1 MERSNVPSWGHPT
14 WRVGHSDEQ
23 KVCHRPL
30 RTSTERSRARAR
42 TSGKWVKV
50 KAKGVV
56 SVCPIVSS
64 RKSRTHK
71 DEMTTINTVTK
82 QTQRS
87 RAAREWRHKFT
98 KDSDG
103 RGRAAYRFEEAN
115 RVVSFPPDNHQGV
128 PRGARGKVPDT
139 SAPLP
144 HLIIQTEYSSELA
157 GKTNRAQSETK
168 VPDRVRSSG
177 QQSVARANW
186 ISAGGVEGPR
196 ATPIPGQRTKCRNL
210 VFRFLPGQ
218 GSSRETTRHGSH
230 SGEIY
235 C

>member
-14 WRVGHSDEQ
+14 WRFGHSDEQ
-23 KVCHRPL
+23 KVFHRPL

-87 RAAREWRHKFT
+87 RAAREWRHKIT

-103 RGRAAYRFEEAN
+103 RRNLPTE
-115 RVVSFPPDNHQGV
+115 
-128 PRGARGKVPDT
+128 T
-139 SAPLP
+139 SAFLP
-144 HLIIQTEYSSELA
+144 
-157 GKTNRAQSETK
+157 KT
-168 VPDRVRSSG
+168 
-177 QQSVARANW
+177 ARA
-186 ISAGGVEGPR
+186 SPGAQGGR
-196 ATPIPGQRTKCRNL
+196 CRTRL
-210 VFRFLPGQ
+210 SPFP
-218 GSSRETTRHGSH
+218 T
-230 SGEIY
+230 
-235 C
+235 

>member
-87 RAAREWRHKFT
+87 RAAREWRHKIT

-103 RGRAAYRFEEAN
+103 R
-115 RVVSFPPDNHQGV
+115 
-128 PRGARGKVPDT
+128 
-139 SAPLP
+139 
-144 HLIIQTEYSSELA
+144 
-157 GKTNRAQSETK
+157 
-168 VPDRVRSSG
+168 
-177 QQSVARANW
+177 
-186 ISAGGVEGPR
+186 
-196 ATPIPGQRTKCRNL
+196 RNL
-210 VFRFLPGQ
+210 PTDLRRPTESSAFLPT
-218 GSSRETTRHGSH
+218 TTRASPGAQGGRCRTRLSPFPT
-230 SGEIY
+230 
-235 C
+235 

>member
-14 WRVGHSDEQ
+14 WRFGHSDEQ
-23 KVCHRPL
+23 KVFHRPL

-71 DEMTTINTVTK
+71 DKMTTINTVTK

-87 RAAREWRHKFT
+87 RAAREWRHKIT

-103 RGRAAYRFEEAN
+103 RGQPAYRFEEAN
-115 RVVSFPPDNHQGV
+115 RVVSFPPDNRQGV

-139 SAPLP
+139 SVPLP

-168 VPDRVRSSG
+168 VPDRVRSSAVSG
-177 QQSVARANW
+177 
-186 ISAGGVEGPR
+186 
-196 ATPIPGQRTKCRNL
+196 PGQLCLHRRG
-210 VFRFLPGQ
+210 R
-218 GSSRETTRHGSH
+218 GSSGDPH
-230 SGEIY
+230 SRPTHQM
-235 C
+235 